1 MFAVISRC
9 VAHSYIFLSII
20 TAEDAML
27 VEPWFNTDSEGDNI
41 VLLRSVPTMMFTMA
55 TLLRFSDFTW
65 VRANIR
71 AVRIPATR
79 WDYGEGARML
89 PPTSSDSTTRSCE
102 VTLTTA
108 PTYKCTGYKRY
119 STPVLIREEGPAHP
133 RTVNLIGDIFL
144 IASIRRQRRT
154 RQIQVQIQEFEP
166 IIPPEAQSDEEED
179 DAGQA

>member
-20 TAEDAML
+20 TAEDAMIID
-27 VEPWFNTDSEGDNI
+27 PWFHTDDEGDN
-41 VLLRSVPTMMFTMA
+41 VVVLRSIPTMMFTMA
-55 TLLRFSDFTW
+55 TILRFNDFAW

-79 WDYGEGARML
+79 WNYGEGENML
-89 PPTSSDSTTRSCE
+89 PPTSTVSTTRSCE

-108 PTYKCTGYKRY
+108 PTYKCTGYTRY

-133 RTVNLIGDIFL
+133 RSVNVHGDMFL

-154 RQIQVQIQEFEP
+154 RQIQVQIQEYEP
-166 IIPPEAQSDEEED
+166 LLPESQSDDEGD
-179 DAGQA
+179 AAGQA

>member
-20 TAEDAML
+20 TAEDAVL
-27 VEPWFNTDSEGDNI
+27 IEPWFNTDCEGDNV
-41 VLLRSVPTMMFTMA
+41 VLLRSVPTMMFSMA
-55 TLLRFSDFTW
+55 TLLRFNSFAW

-89 PPTSSDSTTRSCE
+89 PPTSTDTTTRSCE
-102 VTLTTA
+102 ATLTTA
-108 PTYKCTGYKRY
+108 PTYKCTGYTRY

-133 RTVNLIGDIFL
+133 RTVNIIGDIFL
-144 IASIRRQRRT
+144 IASIRRQRRS

-179 DAGQA
+179 NEGQA